1 MAEIQGSPAGDDPMV
16 CIAAVW
22 HIMLSS
28 AFKCFFAI
36 FSLISMFLTWIDLI
50 DGCLIMWVRARE
62 LSSRDFVAY
71 TIILLYFFTWKQ
83 YSNTLIVTGPLRVTI
98 I

>member
-50 DGCLIMWVRARE
+50 DGCLIMRVRARE
-62 LSSRDFVAY
+62 LSPRDFVAY
-71 TIILLYFFTWKQ
+71 YTVVLLYLKAVFK
-83 YSNTLIVTGPLRVTI
+83 YTLIVKGPLRVTI